1 MKKILRSIALLITWL
16 SAISLAVISLSV
28 YINPAHLYLFAFM
41 GYIFPVAWG
50 LNAVIFIYWA
60 LRRKKYIIIPLIVL
74 LLGWSQWQNSFQWR
88 GRTIDDISA
97 LKNPVKVM
105 SFNVKMFDRYNWS
118 GRKDIVDKTFEYI
131 RKENPDIVCFQEF
144 YATNNNHKIPE
155 SYIVNRLKQ
164 YSYRH
169 IEYKYSKYTI
179 GSSGMAIF
187 SKYPIKD
194 KKVIRFENT
203 TNFTIQTD
211 IDINGKTIRIFNNH
225 LESIRFNDKDLE
237 TIGNVKNVEALE
249 KDKDLKVVIDKLVK
263 AFKKRAHQAD
273 IMNNHISNSPYP
285 VIVCGDFNDIPV
297 SYAYRK
303 MRGDLK
309 DAFVEAGKGFGGTYN
324 GKLPSF
330 RIDYILFDPSFEA
343 YNFKREFIDLS
354 DHYPIMTIIDIGAK
368 N

>member
-1 MKKILRSIALLITWL
+1 MKKVLLSIGLFITWM
-16 SAISLAVISLSV
+16 SAITLAIITFSV
-28 YINPAHLYLFAFM
+28 YVSPSRLYFFAFM
-41 GYIFPVAWG
+41 GYLFPVFWV
-50 LNAVIFIYWA
+50 LNLLILIYWI
-60 LRRKKYIIIPLIVL
+60 LRRKKYLIIPLAVL
-74 LLGWSQWQNSFQWR
+74 ILGWSQWENIFQLK
-88 GRTIDDISA
+88 GKTIDDISE
-97 LKNPVKVM
+97 LKNPVTIM

-118 GRKDIVDKTFEYI
+118 GRKDILDGTFDYI

-155 SYIVNRLKQ
+155 NYIVNRLKQ
-164 YSYRH
+164 YPYRH
-169 IEYKYSKYTI
+169 IEYKNSTYTI
-179 GSSGMAIF
+179 GSAGMALF
-187 SKYPIKD
+187 SKYPIRA

-203 TNFTIQTD
+203 ANFTIQTD
-211 IDINGKTIRIFNNH
+211 IEIRGNVVRVFDSH
-225 LESIRFNDKDLE
+225 LESIRLNNRDIE
-237 TIGNVKNVEALE
+237 VIGSIKTAEALE
-249 KDKDLKVVIDKLVK
+249 KEKSIKVVINKLEK
-263 AFKKRAHQAD
+263 AFKKRAHQAE
-273 IMNNHISNSPYP
+273 IISRHISNSPYP

-297 SYAYRK
+297 SYVYRK

-354 DHYPIMTIIDIGAK
+354 DHYPIMTILDIGAK